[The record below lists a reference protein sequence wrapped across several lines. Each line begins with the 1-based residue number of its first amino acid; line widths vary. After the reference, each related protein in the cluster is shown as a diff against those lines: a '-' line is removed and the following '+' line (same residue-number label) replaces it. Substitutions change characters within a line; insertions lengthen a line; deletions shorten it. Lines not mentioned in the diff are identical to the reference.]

1 MSNESASKKESMRRV
16 TRLLTMMIPV
26 AIIAAGLSIPALA
39 GLQRSSPVITFRV
52 DSSEHLPHV
61 TLLKGEYLVVTM
73 DSTYWKIQRPSGRA
87 LRTFGTS
94 VTHRMFNCAHLPGS
108 GCGTVVESFVAIA
121 SGVSVISAARS
132 SCGEALLCSAANARW
147 SVSVR
152 VR

>member
-1 MSNESASKKESMRRV
+1 VSYESASKEEPMRRV
-16 TRLLTMMIPV
+16 ARLLTRTIPV

-39 GLQRSSPVITFRV
+39 GLKRGSPVITFRV

-61 TLLKGEYLVVTM
+61 TLVEGEHLVVTM

-87 LRTFGTS
+87 LHTFGSS
-94 VTHRMFNCAHLPGS
+94 VTHRKYNCPHLPGS

-132 SCGEALLCSAANARW
+132 SCGEALLCSAANAAWR
-147 SVSVR
+147 VTVR